1 MSKKK
6 VVKSGSQDGT
16 ASEGSLKGCPD
27 PDSTPGIPE
36 HHKIIHLPLD
46 KVFYEENSSGLETIL
61 LDLNVLFS
69 SVGTVITVEGTSLT
83 IDIHEE
89 KFHSVT
95 TRKAG
100 RKSKRM
106 KTERYEEIIAYR
118 KNHTAMETAEWLG
131 LTKQTY
137 YRRMKDWKEETM
149 HASD

>member
-46 KVFYEENSSGLETIL
+46 KVFCEENSSGLETIL
-61 LDLNVLFS
+61 QDLNVLFS

-83 IDIHEE
+83 IDIV
-89 KFHSVT
+89 KVRFRLVRNGNS
-95 TRKAG
+95 G
-100 RKSKRM
+100 
-106 KTERYEEIIAYR
+106 
-118 KNHTAMETAEWLG
+118 
-131 LTKQTY
+131 
-137 YRRMKDWKEETM
+137 
-149 HASD
+149 